1 MPSMIDHLVL
11 ATDDL
16 ERTVAQITRDWGIT
30 PTPGGAHV
38 GHGTRNELVALG
50 DGAYLEIVGPDLG
63 QADHT
68 GARPFGVDGRS
79 GQRLVAWCARPPLGL
94 ESARTAAL
102 HHGHDVGPITSMSRR
117 RPDGVLLE
125 WRLTFPPLSPDRP
138 DEPAVLPFLID
149 WLHSQHPTTS
159 LHHRVQLLELQLQ
172 PQTPAAER
180 VIAVVDA
187 IAPDRRISVRATVDL
202 RDHLVA
208 RVMTPIGEVTL
219 TG

>member
-1 MPSMIDHLVL
+1 MIDHLVL

-16 ERTVAQITRDWGIT
+16 ERTVAQITREWGIA

-50 DGAYLEIVGPDLG
+50 DGAYLEIIGPDLG
-63 QADHT
+63 QADHV
-68 GARPFGVDGRS
+68 GARPFAVDGRA
-79 GQRLVAWCARPPLGL
+79 GERLVAWCARPALDL
-94 ESARTAAL
+94 ESARASAL
-102 HHGHDVGPITSMSRR
+102 PHGHDIGPITSMSRR

-138 DEPAVLPFLID
+138 DQPAVLPFLID
-149 WLHSQHPTTS
+149 WLNSEHPTTS
-159 LHHRVQLLELQLQ
+159 LHHPVQLLELQLQ
-172 PQTPAAER
+172 TPAAAR
-180 VIAVVDA
+180 AVAVVEAIGSDA
-187 IAPDRRISVRATVDL
+187 RLSVLATSDS

-208 RVMTPIGEVTL
+208 RLMTPTGEITL

>member
-1 MPSMIDHLVL
+1 MIDHLVL

-16 ERTVAQITRDWGIT
+16 ERSVAQITRDWGIT

-38 GHGTRNELVALG
+38 GRGTRNELVALG

-68 GARPFGVDGRS
+68 GARPFGVDAIS
-79 GQRLVAWCARPPLGL
+79 GQRLVAWCARPLHDL
-94 ESARTAAL
+94 ESAGASAL
-102 HHGHDVGPITSMSRR
+102 HHGHDIGPITSMSRR

-149 WLHSQHPTTS
+149 WLHSEHPTTS
-159 LHHRVQLLELQLQ
+159 LHHPVQLLELQLL
-172 PQTPAAER
+172 TPAAER
-180 VIAVVDA
+180 VGAVVDA
-187 IAPDRRISVRATVDL
+187 IGGDAHISVRATLDS

-208 RVMTPIGEVTL
+208 RLMTPAGEITL